1 MPPLRIQN
9 PQLRVAIEVR
19 QSVTFN
25 NLTNSISKKRG
36 RASREIVHPQPG
48 RASGCLS
55 PVRAKRA
62 VRCFG
67 AQTFFIFFLMNQTAE
82 RLISPAAQAGPCVL
96 LVSETKTSAE
106 GMKEDAG
113 SKKEEGKGEECHQHF
128 GCGGKERS
136 SETSEERGDNNHKKF
151 GRTYLSNRP
160 PRSSCLA

>member
-62 VRCFG
+62 VRCCG
-67 AQTFFIFFLMNQTAE
+67 AQTFFFFFLMNQTAE

-113 SKKEEGKGEECHQHF
+113 SKKRGREGRGMSPTLRMWWEGKEL
-128 GCGGKERS
+128 RD
-136 SETSEERGDNNHKKF
+136 ERGE
-151 GRTYLSNRP
+151 RR
-160 PRSSCLA
+160 